1 MHTHDPNEEQADQRM
16 PCVEE
21 QELLP
26 VPVELTT
33 RAIEFL
39 RDGRSRFRGLKCFG
53 FVPSNYEQAWAVL
66 NGLPRG
72 SFCEWGS
79 GFGIVVGLAEMLGF
93 QASGIELEEELVDKS
108 LALLRDH
115 GLQASITAG
124 SYLDSR
130 EVHDYYYVYSW
141 PGQIPATEAHFADIA
156 SERSKLLI
164 CYGQDILN
172 CRIPIKSKKYS

>member
-1 MHTHDPNEEQADQRM
+1 MHTHDSNEEQADQRM
-16 PCVEE
+16 PCVE
-21 QELLP
+21 
-26 VPVELTT
+26 
-33 RAIEFL
+33 
-39 RDGRSRFRGLKCFG
+39 
-53 FVPSNYEQAWAVL
+53 
-66 NGLPRG
+66 
-72 SFCEWGS
+72 
-79 GFGIVVGLAEMLGF
+79 
-93 QASGIELEEELVDKS
+93 ELEEELVDKS

-172 CRIPIKSKKYS
+172 CRTPIKSKKYS